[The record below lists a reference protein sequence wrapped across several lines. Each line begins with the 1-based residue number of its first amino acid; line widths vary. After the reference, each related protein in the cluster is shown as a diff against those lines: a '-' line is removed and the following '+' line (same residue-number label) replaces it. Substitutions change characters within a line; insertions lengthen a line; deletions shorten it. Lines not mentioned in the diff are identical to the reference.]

1 MTTTTIGVVR
11 ETTPGERRVALVPD
25 VAARLRGAG
34 MEVLIEAGAGA
45 GAKFSDG
52 AYAGAGA
59 TVTTAGEVYERA
71 DVLACVSPPDDAAL
85 HPGQVLLGLLQP
97 LARPDLIRDLARA
110 GVTAISLDLLPRTLS
125 RAQPM
130 DALTSQASVA
140 GYKAALVAADAYGG
154 YLPMM
159 MTAAGTVKPATV
171 LVLGAGVAG
180 LQAIATAR
188 RLGAVVTGYDVRP
201 ETRQEIASLGARFL
215 DLGTAVEAAGA
226 GGYARELTAAERDAQ
241 QRALDER
248 IAAFDIVITTAAV
261 PGRRPPVLVTEEAL
275 KGMRPGSVVVD
286 LASGP
291 LGGNVALSQPD
302 TTVETGH
309 GVTVIGAGS
318 LPAQMPIAASTA
330 YARNVAATLG
340 EFVRDGVLTIDPG
353 NELQAAIVVA
363 HDGKLLNAAVRAL
376 LEKEGSAA

>member
-1 MTTTTIGVVR
+1 M
-11 ETTPGERRVALVPD
+11 
-25 VAARLRGAG
+25 
-34 MEVLIEAGAGA
+34 
-45 GAKFSDG
+45 
-52 AYAGAGA
+52 
-59 TVTTAGEVYERA
+59 
-71 DVLACVSPPDDAAL
+71 LACVSPPDDAAL

-97 LARPDLIRDLARA
+97 LARPDLMGDLARA
-110 GVTAISLDLLPRTLS
+110 GVTAVSLDLLPRTLS
-125 RAQPM
+125 RAQSM

-154 YLPMM
+154 YFPMM
-159 MTAAGTVKPATV
+159 MTAAGTVKPASV

-180 LQAIATAR
+180 LQAIGTAR

-226 GGYARELTAAERDAQ
+226 GGYARELTTAERGAQ

-248 IAAFDIVITTAAV
+248 IAAFDVVITTAAV

-291 LGGNVALSQPD
+291 LGGNVALSRPD
-302 TTVETGH
+302 TSMETGN

-318 LPAQMPIAASTA
+318 LPARMPIAASTA

-340 EFVRDGVLTIDPG
+340 EFVRDGALAVDPG
-353 NELQAAIVVA
+353 DELQAAIVVA
-363 HDGKLLNAAVRAL
+363 HAGKLLNEAVLAL
-376 LEKEGSAA
+376 LGEREGSAA